1 MNFSELIKNRYS
13 VRKYQNKKVEE
24 EKLSK
29 ILEAGRLAPTAANLQ
44 PVKVIAIT
52 EESGLLKISKAADI
66 YGAPLALIVC
76 ADNTKA
82 WIRPFDNKQT
92 TDIDASIVTDHM
104 MLQASSLGLGSVWI
118 CYFKPDILKY
128 EFEIPDNLIPI
139 NILAVGYADDTEIT
153 PVKNRKPMNEFVEL
167 ESL

>member
-1 MNFSELIKNRYS
+1 MNFSELIRNRYS

-24 EKLSK
+24 EKLNK
-29 ILEAGRLAPTAANLQ
+29 ILEAGRFAPTAANLQ

-52 EESGLLKISKAADI
+52 EEKGLLKISKAADI

-118 CYFKPDILKY
+118 CYFNPDILKY
-128 EFEIPDNLIPI
+128 EFKLPNNLIPI
-139 NILAVGYADDTEIT
+139 NILAVGYADDTEVI
-153 PVKNRKPMNEFVEL
+153 PVKNRKPMNEFVEF